1 MSEEIEEQKFGIYI
15 VRRINKKTK
24 QMQVELKTKGEKFP
38 LSDAVIILEG
48 WIERVKQEIK
58 KPFNFEKMI
67 FKSFDKQE
75 EDQK

>member
-1 MSEEIEEQKFGIYI
+1 MVEEIEEQKFGIYM

-58 KPFNFEKMI
+58 KPFNFEHMV
-67 FKSFDKQE
+67 FKSLDKPE
-75 EDQK
+75 EK

>member
-1 MSEEIEEQKFGIYI
+1 MAEDVEEQKFGIYI
-15 VRRINKKTK
+15 VRRINKKTR

-58 KPFNFEKMI
+58 KPFNFEHMI
-67 FKSFDKQE
+67 FKSSDKPE
-75 EDQK
+75 EK

>member
-1 MSEEIEEQKFGIYI
+1 MSEEMEEQKFGIYI
-15 VRRINKKTK
+15 VRRINRKTK

-58 KPFNFEKMI
+58 KPFNFDKMI
-67 FKSFDKQE
+67 FKSLDKE
-75 EDQK
+75 E

>member
-1 MSEEIEEQKFGIYI
+1 MPEEIEEQRFGIFI

-58 KPFNFEKMI
+58 KPFNFDKMI
-67 FKSFDKQE
+67 FKSFDKPE
-75 EDQK
+75 EKP